1 MSKFL
6 QKLIAVILVVTLAGA
21 NLSILGMYSISYA
34 LSDKELAGQTSQTE
48 NSNVEFNSYFEGGSH
63 LKTESMDS
71 STAKLYINVKVKNAG
86 YLKNGIIE
94 FKDVNFKIGDVKS
107 DNVQSIDK
115 ENNKIVLKQLNNGSD
130 VTLEIPISFLNNE
143 EVSLDYFAKEA
154 KTNFSATYVDGNG
167 KEKSISKEIT
177 NKLSWQTT
185 AEAKV
190 TSELTKYIP
199 YATGKQYGVM
209 LQTKINSSIVDNK
222 LPIKNTE
229 IKVQVPEINGNKPSN
244 VNVIATSMSATNGQD
259 NGLNFNYDNY
269 TYDKETGI
277 VTIKA
282 QNASDKIMWKKN
294 AQDEY
299 LVTYVYDGQEIYNY
313 AKTNGVS
320 TLAYT
325 SANIAVYSN
334 EETNIAA
341 ESISTSIKSTERI
354 GTIADFDIYLTNELS
369 KGQIYAN
376 YDSSKKKEVE
386 YSEKYVSTI
395 NSVELTDSIRF
406 NQQVDSFMTKD
417 NKEAPT
423 TVSGNNYT
431 YNKSV
436 SIDVD
441 VFNKILGEDGSIDVY
456 NTSDTKLGTINKST
470 ENKDGKYTLDISDKN
485 TNQIYIIASKPQ
497 VEGQLVIN
505 VNKAIK
511 TNIDYSKSQMQ
522 TFTKMQAGL
531 QGKASTSTVE
541 ATRQLLLK
549 ETSSVAN
556 ITIGKKDLTTVVK
569 NENVEIRATLNTSNI
584 YNALFKNPTLKITL
598 PSYINNVNIKKTD
611 IVMAN
616 GLKIKG
622 NPSVTTENG
631 KQVITITLEGMQD
644 EYTIGSDYDGT
655 IVILNTDLTVKT
667 LTPSCTEKITMK
679 FTNANDTA
687 VNQEGTVDTEVNFV
701 APTGVVAA
709 NGISNYLDEK
719 SDVMSISDTEITKE
733 IPAYSNK
740 RTATVYGKV
749 INNYSNKISDVVIL
763 GRIPAKDNKKI
774 DSTESLKSTFD
785 TTLKTGISI
794 SGIDN
799 SKYTV
804 YYSDKTDAS
813 KDLAD
818 SNNGWSTTAT
828 SNSKS
833 YMVVTK
839 NYEMD
844 AGETV
849 DFSYNVEIPE
859 QLKHNN
865 SVSEMYKVYYNNV
878 SSIGTMAETKVSPIM
893 TLTTGQGAE
902 LTAEVKSTTDT
913 IREGQIVRMKVV
925 VKNTGTIAVNN
936 AKAVVTKP
944 EKATFME
951 YSDGNGFFELDG
963 NTQTLDIGNVAVG
976 EKKEVYYFIKIDDD
990 LNPQETFEPSDDDN
1004 DNDIIDNPTEVYPQ
1018 DIVCK
1023 ANITADNIDGKIQA
1037 NECKLSAQKGLISI
1051 NMYTS
1056 TSEDQTLINGD
1067 ILETSIKLKNISGQ
1081 GDLSNTVVTVPLPEG
1096 LKYKDGQV
1104 KNGWDEDNGTSEG
1117 ISYNENTNIIT
1128 INIGTLSIQKFISLN
1143 LEVKEFTGNAT
1154 IFAKVKADNTEEHYS
1169 NILEYKTEVAKLDVS
1184 ELTSTPKYVKEG
1196 NNVTYTLKLTN
1207 NGTASITRIKV
1218 IDTLPSELTFVK
1230 ATYMYSGREESVTTL
1245 NNGNIEIP
1253 ITQLDAGSSITINV
1267 TAKAGILPDTNDKT
1281 VENKMTVSANGFDAV
1296 TTNTVT
1302 NIIEYYKPIH
1312 DQKDNDNPGTDTSEE
1327 RLKIT
1332 GTAWVD
1338 SNKNGKRDSDE
1349 QLLSNIEVMLL
1360 NKEDNTIVKDV
1371 DTGDAKRTT
1380 TADNG
1385 TYEFNNLT
1393 SGEYFVIFLYDASR
1407 YSITTYRQKDVD
1419 ESLNSD
1425 AIDINIT
1432 LDGKRTIAGATDV
1445 IKLSDDNARDI
1456 DIGLYTSE
1464 KFDLKLDKYISKI
1477 TRTTPSSGSKTYEYN
1492 NSKAAKIEVLG
1503 SNLGKSSAI
1512 IEYKIVIT
1520 NEGAVAGY
1528 AKKIVDYLP
1537 KGVSFSTELNKDWYL
1552 SDNGN
1557 VYNAS
1562 LANEIINPGESKELT
1577 LVVTKKITEDS
1588 LGDPINNNAEIYES
1602 YNEQG
1607 LKDIDSTPGNK
1618 AQDEDDMSTA
1628 DVIFSIVTGK
1638 IIMYTTIIL
1647 GIVAILGFGVFEI
1660 KKRVL
1665 KKKNK

>member
-190 TSELTKYIP
+190 KSELTKYIP

-313 AKTNGVS
+313 AKTNGIS
-320 TLAYT
+320 TLVYT
-325 SANIAVYSN
+325 SANIAVYNN

-341 ESISTSIKSTERI
+341 ESISTSIKSTKRI

-667 LTPSCTEKITMK
+667 LTPSSTEKITMK

-719 SDVMSISDTEITKE
+719 SDVMSISDTKITKE

-839 NYEMD
+839 NYEMN

-849 DFSYNVEIPE
+849 DFSYNIEIPE

-951 YSDGNGFFELDG
+951 YSDGNGFFELNG

-976 EKKEVYYFIKIDDD
+976 ETKEAYYFIKIDDD

-1004 DNDIIDNPTEVYPQ
+1004 DNDIVDNPTEVYPQ

-1104 KNGWDEDNGTSEG
+1104 KNSWDEDNGTSEG

-1154 IFAKVKADNTEEHYS
+1154 ISAKVKADNTEEHYS

-1302 NIIEYYKPIH
+1302 NIIEYYKLIH

-1371 DTGDAKRTT
+1371 DTGDVKRTT

-1665 KKKNK
+1665 NKKNK

>member
-143 EVSLDYFAKEA
+143 EVSLDYFSKET

-259 NGLNFNYDNY
+259 NGLNFTYDNY

-299 LVTYVYDGQEIYNY
+299 LVTYIYDGQEIYNY

-325 SANIAVYSN
+325 SANIAVYNN

-341 ESISTSIKSTERI
+341 ESISTSIKSTKRI

-395 NSVELTDSIRF
+395 NSAELTDTIRF
-406 NQQVDSFMTKD
+406 DQQVDLFMTKD

-441 VFNKILGEDGSIDVY
+441 VFNKILGKDGSIDVY

-497 VEGQLVIN
+497 VEGQLIIN

-622 NPSVTTENG
+622 NPYVTTENG

-667 LTPSCTEKITMK
+667 LTPSSTEKITMK

-687 VNQEGTVDTEVNFV
+687 VNQEGTVDTELNFV

-719 SDVMSISDTEITKE
+719 SDVMSISDTKITKE

-976 EKKEVYYFIKIDDD
+976 ETKEVYYFIKIDDD

-1004 DNDIIDNPTEVYPQ
+1004 DNDIVDNPTEVYPQ

-1023 ANITADNIDGKIQA
+1023 ANVKADNIDGQIQA

-1104 KNGWDEDNGTSEG
+1104 KNSWDEDNGTLEG
-1117 ISYNENTNIIT
+1117 ISYNENTN
-1128 INIGTLSIQKFISLN
+1128 
-1143 LEVKEFTGNAT
+1143 
-1154 IFAKVKADNTEEHYS
+1154 
-1169 NILEYKTEVAKLDVS
+1169 
-1184 ELTSTPKYVKEG
+1184 
-1196 NNVTYTLKLTN
+1196 
-1207 NGTASITRIKV
+1207 
-1218 IDTLPSELTFVK
+1218 
-1230 ATYMYSGREESVTTL
+1230 
-1245 NNGNIEIP
+1245 
-1253 ITQLDAGSSITINV
+1253 
-1267 TAKAGILPDTNDKT
+1267 
-1281 VENKMTVSANGFDAV
+1281 
-1296 TTNTVT
+1296 
-1302 NIIEYYKPIH
+1302 YY
-1312 DQKDNDNPGTDTSEE
+1312 
-1327 RLKIT
+1327 
-1332 GTAWVD
+1332 
-1338 SNKNGKRDSDE
+1338 
-1349 QLLSNIEVMLL
+1349 
-1360 NKEDNTIVKDV
+1360 
-1371 DTGDAKRTT
+1371 
-1380 TADNG
+1380 
-1385 TYEFNNLT
+1385 
-1393 SGEYFVIFLYDASR
+1393 
-1407 YSITTYRQKDVD
+1407 
-1419 ESLNSD
+1419 
-1425 AIDINIT
+1425 
-1432 LDGKRTIAGATDV
+1432 
-1445 IKLSDDNARDI
+1445 
-1456 DIGLYTSE
+1456 
-1464 KFDLKLDKYISKI
+1464 
-1477 TRTTPSSGSKTYEYN
+1477 
-1492 NSKAAKIEVLG
+1492 
-1503 SNLGKSSAI
+1503 
-1512 IEYKIVIT
+1512 
-1520 NEGAVAGY
+1520 
-1528 AKKIVDYLP
+1528 
-1537 KGVSFSTELNKDWYL
+1537 
-1552 SDNGN
+1552 
-1557 VYNAS
+1557 
-1562 LANEIINPGESKELT
+1562 
-1577 LVVTKKITEDS
+1577 
-1588 LGDPINNNAEIYES
+1588 
-1602 YNEQG
+1602 
-1607 LKDIDSTPGNK
+1607 
-1618 AQDEDDMSTA
+1618 
-1628 DVIFSIVTGK
+1628 
-1638 IIMYTTIIL
+1638 
-1647 GIVAILGFGVFEI
+1647 
-1660 KKRVL
+1660 
-1665 KKKNK
+1665 